1 MRCLELLVPA
11 LFWPDAAALGN
22 REAIEAP
29 ALDALF
35 ARGARQ
41 PQAGPGVDTW
51 LARRFDLDLDQELPL
66 AAIGLAGDGGAAAG
80 RIWLR
85 ADPVHLHAQ
94 GTELY
99 LTRGA
104 ELAIQAH
111 EADAMVAALNELF
124 SSDGLRFDARH
135 PHQWY
140 LALDHAP
147 KLRTTPL
154 ELVHGRSIGP
164 LLPAGD
170 DAAWWQQRIS
180 EAQMLLHGLP
190 VNEAREA
197 RGDAPVNSLWIWG
210 AGALPARI
218 SRVFDAVYSRDAVAR
233 GFATVSGARVDE
245 PVATAAALLRSDSA
259 ETRLVRLDDAGDAA
273 ARGDFDAWREAI
285 SALSTDW
292 VRPALEAMHR
302 GRLGRLT
309 LTGFAGRTG
318 LTVSASRRDL
328 WRFWRPRVPYAS
340 WRPTS

>member
-11 LFWPDAAALGN
+11 LFWPDATALGN
-22 REAIEAP
+22 REALEVP
-29 ALDALF
+29 ALDTLF
-35 ARGARQ
+35 ARGEHRLQ
-41 PQAGPGVDTW
+41 PGPGVEAW
-51 LARRFDLDLDQELPL
+51 LAQRHGLDPDQEFPL
-66 AAIGLAGDGGAAAG
+66 AAIGLVGDGGAAAG
-80 RIWLR
+80 QIWMR

-104 ELAIQAH
+104 ELGIQPI
-111 EADAMVAALNELF
+111 EADAMVAALNHLF
-124 SSDGLRFDARH
+124 SGDGLRFDARH

-140 LALDHAP
+140 LALDRAP

-154 ELVHGRSIGP
+154 DLAHGRSIGA

-170 DAAWWQQRIS
+170 DSAWWQQRIS

-197 RGDAPVNSLWIWG
+197 RGDAPVNSLWLWG
-210 AGALPARI
+210 AGALPARV
-218 SRVFDAVYSRDAVAR
+218 SRAFDAVVSRDAVTR
-233 GFATVSGARVDE
+233 GLALVSGASVDE
-245 PVATAAALLRSDSA
+245 PTDTAATLLGSDSA
-259 ETRLVRLDDAGDAA
+259 AIRLVRLDDAGDAA
-273 ARGDFDAWREAI
+273 ARGDFDAWRGAI

-328 WRFWRPRVPYAS
+328 WRFWRPRAPYGS
-340 WRPTS
+340 WRPAP